1 MAPIRDLS
9 PSRVVASLAEKGFF
23 DLMAPGLYAWGVTVA
38 WPASQRLAP
47 FPARILAGAALA
59 ALVAGAVLTRF
70 WPLGARVTGIWL
82 FLGASIG
89 TWAFLSRSIDA
100 THLDPVH
107 GLLGAVGWAAF
118 ALVWGG
124 ERAQRDGD
132 AGAARVLPWPDARRR
147 SALIMAVVGTAAAVP
162 LALAWWVEGTER
174 ALFAHAVALAA
185 AVALVARAAD
195 LAAPLPGEAGP
206 GAAALRPQKRLLA
219 AAIPLTALAGLAL
232 AGALL
237 SLLR

>member
-1 MAPIRDLS
+1 MAPVRDFS
-9 PSRVVASLAEKGFF
+9 PVRIVASLAEKGFF

-38 WPASQRLAP
+38 WPASQRMAP

-59 ALVAGAVLTRF
+59 ALVTGAVLTRF
-70 WPLGARVTGIWL
+70 WPLGARVAGIWL
-82 FLGASIG
+82 FLGASVG
-89 TWAFLSRSIDA
+89 SWALLSRSIDA
-100 THLDPVH
+100 AHLDPVH

-118 ALVWGG
+118 AIVWGG
-124 ERAQRDGD
+124 ERAPRDRD
-132 AGAARVLPWPDARRR
+132 ARALPWPDARRR
-147 SALIMAVVGTAAAVP
+147 SALIMAVVATAAAVP
-162 LALAWWVEGTER
+162 MALAWWVEGTER

-185 AVALVARAAD
+185 GLALVARAAD
-195 LAAPLPGEAGP
+195 LAAPLPRETGP
-206 GAAALRPQKRLLA
+206 RAAALRPQKRLLA